1 MHFKGNKFPINGL
14 FRCTGSEIAWTDD
27 WWAGMT
33 KGAAEV
39 AQVLFTATKIAIAR
53 SGTSYVFFLV
63 CFCTYKVQSIRCL
76 SRNP

>member
-27 WWAGMT
+27 WWAGMA

-39 AQVLFTATKIAIAR
+39 AQVLFTATKN
-53 SGTSYVFFLV
+53 SD
-63 CFCTYKVQSIRCL
+63 CPQWYKLCL
-76 SRNP
+76 FPGLSLYL